1 MARSGRHVELGR
13 RGEAIAARYLAGRGF
28 RILQHRFRTRG
39 GEIDLVAE
47 EGETLAFIEVKTRS
61 SAACGRPAEA
71 VDRRKQARLARVQS
85 QSVHRVHEYRRDR
98 KISMDEATGELQTE
112 FSLVDQNGDAGT
124 DVTEVQ
130 VMSDYV
136 NNQQQ
141 LHRAR

>member
-1 MARSGRHVELGR
+1 MTRTGRGQVELGR

-71 VDRRKQARLARVQS
+71 VDRRKQARLARAATVYLARTGRHDS
-85 QSVHRVHEYRRDR
+85 ACRFDVVEVWNDPDGSCRIDLIRD
-98 KISMDEATGELQTE
+98 A
-112 FSLVDQNGDAGT
+112 F
-124 DVTEVQ
+124 
-130 VMSDYV
+130 
-136 NNQQQ
+136 
-141 LHRAR
+141 